1 MEALVEWYYKNGCDG
16 IFAVCQSSEIF
27 CLTLEER
34 VKIAK
39 TVADKAKTLA
49 QADNSRKP
57 MEIVVSGHIYDSFE
71 AQAEEL
77 NAMAGTGADALILI
91 TNRMDVANVSD
102 EAWIANLHKLIEK
115 LSENIPLGLYECPKP
130 YKRLLTKKCC
140 GRALIR
146 ADFRSS
152 KIPVATRRR

>member
-1 MEALVEWYYKNGCDG
+1 MEWYYKNGCDG
-16 IFAVCQSSEIF
+16 IFAVCQSSKIF

-115 LSENIPLGLYECPKP
+115 LSENIPLGLDECPKP